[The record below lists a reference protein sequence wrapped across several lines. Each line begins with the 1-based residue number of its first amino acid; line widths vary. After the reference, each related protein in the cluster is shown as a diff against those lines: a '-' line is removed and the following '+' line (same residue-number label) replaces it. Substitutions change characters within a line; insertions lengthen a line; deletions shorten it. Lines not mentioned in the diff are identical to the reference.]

1 MPAAPLRPYIRHYW
15 LSRDNGD
22 ESYSIAPDGAV
33 DVVVVVGPMTFRVD
47 AFGTTTK
54 RADFPLR
61 ARASSK

>member
-1 MPAAPLRPYIRHYW
+1 